1 MKKFILLIIVVS
13 YGFFGFGQKNVSGVI
28 TNLSDG
34 EPIPGVSITVKN
46 YTDVT
51 IFSDA
56 KGNYNIEIPDGG
68 TVLIFNYFG
77 MKTKTVDINNRT
89 VIDVE
94 LEFLDLTID
103 DVVVTALGIKR
114 EKKALGYSVQ
124 DVKGEDIS
132 KSNPDN
138 VVSALSGNIAGAQ
151 IITSSGQVGAS
162 STISIRGN
170 KTFTGS
176 TQPLFVVDGTP
187 IMNGISS
194 ARSSTTSTDFGNA
207 AMDIN
212 PANVVS
218 ISVLKGAS
226 ATALYGSRAANG
238 VILITTKKGSG
249 TKKAG
254 LGIDYSASVSI
265 SDMYI
270 LPNYQNEYGQ
280 GMNSDEYNWQRNYS
294 DLTYQEFVDD
304 RGFKWAT
311 DGSGRQMDADES
323 WGARLDAGLNVPQ
336 MDSPLDA
343 DGNVIPT
350 PWISHPNNVKDFY
363 ETGITFTNNIA
374 LSASNDILNARL
386 TIGNSNQK
394 GTSPNT
400 DQNKTNIGLNSEF
413 KLSDKLSVNINVT
426 YTKLVNN
433 NLPQQENSM
442 RNPLL
447 EFNSWFGRQVDM
459 NYLKEHYD
467 DIVIYGRSQK
477 EKSFNWMM
485 AYGSQHPNPYWNA
498 YKNTMSRERDR
509 VFGNT
514 SITYNLFDGIDI
526 IGRIGTDFFNEHRK
540 YIYHKYSRDW
550 TPMYDNAKNGN
561 FWEQYRFE
569 SETNAD
575 LFLQINKHL
584 SDDLRLFSTLGGNY
598 RNAYDQFA
606 TTYGTNLIV
615 PDFFSTSNFEGEPVV
630 SFTKYQ
636 SVTNSVFGSANLGFK
651 NYVFLEFTLRGD
663 WSSTL
668 PAENRN
674 YWYPSVNV
682 GFIINEA
689 FNLTSKTFTYGKIRA
704 GYAVV
709 GNATSPY
716 QLNPVFYSV
725 GTTFNDIN
733 LFSAQST
740 LPTANLKPEK
750 TNSLE
755 IGGEFKFF
763 ENRLGI
769 DLAYYNTITKDQLI
783 RVDVPTSSGYSSW
796 MKNAGSIRNKGVE
809 LQVYGTVLK
818 KQNLSWDVTLNWS
831 TNKNTVIE
839 LADNLKQL
847 QISYYYSKSQASLM
861 AFPGEEWGTIYGT
874 TFKRDSVSGDVLI
887 DQNGKPITTEDPQI
901 LGYVNPD
908 WIGGIRNTVTYKRF
922 SLSALIDFRMGGD
935 IFSMTKAVGQKTGI
949 LDVTTK
955 DGIREDGMV
964 VDGIYE
970 DGAMVDLNGDGTTED
985 ASGQANQTVISAQ
998 SYWGSSRSWGELAII
1013 DGSFIKFRELSLTY
1027 NIPKKIIKK
1036 IKIQNANIS
1045 LYGRN
1050 LALLYTDKSNDAHI
1064 DPEVSS
1070 GGTISGIGI
1079 ETYQLPSARTLGFKL
1094 NIKF

>member
-1 MKKFILLIIVVS
+1 MKKLTLLIAIICS
-13 YGFFGFGQKNVSGVI
+13 GFFASAQINVNGKVTDAKNG
-28 TNLSDG
+28 D
-34 EPIPGVSITVKN
+34 PIPGVSISVKN
-46 YTDVT
+46 FTEVAVLTD
-51 IFSDA
+51 SE
-56 KGNYNIEIPDGG
+56 GNYTITVPEGG
-68 TVLIFNYFG
+68 TTLIFNYFG
-77 MKTKTVDINNRT
+77 MKTKTVEINNRT

-94 LEFLDLTID
+94 LESSDITID

-124 DVKGEDIS
+124 DVSGKDIS

-212 PANVVS
+212 PANVES

-249 TKKAG
+249 TKKEG

-280 GMNSDEYNWQRNYS
+280 GMNSDEYNWQKNYS
-294 DLTYQEFVDD
+294 DLSYQEFVDD
-304 RGFKWAT
+304 RGFKWGL
-311 DGSGRQMDADES
+311 DGSGRLMDADES

-363 ETGITFTNNIA
+363 ERGLTFTNNIA
-374 LSASNDILNARL
+374 LSGANENSSFRL
-386 TIGNSNQK
+386 TFGNSNQK

-413 KLSDKLSVNINVT
+413 KLSDKLSVNINAT

-467 DIVIYGRSQK
+467 DIVLYGRSQK

-526 IGRIGTDFFNEHRK
+526 IGRIGTDFFNEH
-540 YIYHKYSRDW
+540 
-550 TPMYDNAKNGN
+550 
-561 FWEQYRFE
+561 
-569 SETNAD
+569 
-575 LFLQINKHL
+575 
-584 SDDLRLFSTLGGNY
+584 
-598 RNAYDQFA
+598 
-606 TTYGTNLIV
+606 
-615 PDFFSTSNFEGEPVV
+615 
-630 SFTKYQ
+630 
-636 SVTNSVFGSANLGFK
+636 
-651 NYVFLEFTLRGD
+651 
-663 WSSTL
+663 
-668 PAENRN
+668 
-674 YWYPSVNV
+674 
-682 GFIINEA
+682 
-689 FNLTSKTFTYGKIRA
+689 
-704 GYAVV
+704 
-709 GNATSPY
+709 
-716 QLNPVFYSV
+716 LNCS
-725 GTTFNDIN
+725 
-733 LFSAQST
+733 
-740 LPTANLKPEK
+740 
-750 TNSLE
+750 
-755 IGGEFKFF
+755 
-763 ENRLGI
+763 
-769 DLAYYNTITKDQLI
+769 
-783 RVDVPTSSGYSSW
+783 
-796 MKNAGSIRNKGVE
+796 
-809 LQVYGTVLK
+809 
-818 KQNLSWDVTLNWS
+818 
-831 TNKNTVIE
+831 
-839 LADNLKQL
+839 
-847 QISYYYSKSQASLM
+847 
-861 AFPGEEWGTIYGT
+861 
-874 TFKRDSVSGDVLI
+874 
-887 DQNGKPITTEDPQI
+887 
-901 LGYVNPD
+901 
-908 WIGGIRNTVTYKRF
+908 
-922 SLSALIDFRMGGD
+922 
-935 IFSMTKAVGQKTGI
+935 
-949 LDVTTK
+949 
-955 DGIREDGMV
+955 
-964 VDGIYE
+964 
-970 DGAMVDLNGDGTTED
+970 
-985 ASGQANQTVISAQ
+985 
-998 SYWGSSRSWGELAII
+998 
-1013 DGSFIKFRELSLTY
+1013 
-1027 NIPKKIIKK
+1027 
-1036 IKIQNANIS
+1036 
-1045 LYGRN
+1045 
-1050 LALLYTDKSNDAHI
+1050 
-1064 DPEVSS
+1064 
-1070 GGTISGIGI
+1070 
-1079 ETYQLPSARTLGFKL
+1079 
-1094 NIKF
+1094 